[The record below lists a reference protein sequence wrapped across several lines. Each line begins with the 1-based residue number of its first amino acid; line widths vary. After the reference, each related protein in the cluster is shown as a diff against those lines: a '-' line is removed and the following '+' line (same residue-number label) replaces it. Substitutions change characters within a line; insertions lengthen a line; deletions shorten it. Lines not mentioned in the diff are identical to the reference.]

1 MAERQNGRT
10 AERQNGR
17 TAERQN
23 DKTAKRQNGRTA
35 EWQNGR
41 MAPSVSVMPPDNNE
55 STNLGGSGAGLL
67 EIPTDLINADMSAT
81 T

>member
-1 MAERQNGRT
+1 LVLVSNSGGLYVGIVNQNGRT
-10 AERQNGR
+10 A
-17 TAERQN
+17 
-23 DKTAKRQNGRTA
+23 
-35 EWQNGR
+35 
-41 MAPSVSVMPPDNNE
+41 PSMSVMPPDNNE